1 LNHVPLAALA
11 AVLILVG
18 YKLAK
23 WSLFVDMYNKGLS
36 QFIPFIVTIVSIL
49 LTDLLKGIGIG
60 ILIAIFYVLKRN
72 YQNHFTLVEDEESV
86 KLLLSEEVT
95 FLNKGGI
102 LEVLHRSKGKRIVI
116 DASRTKSI
124 DQDVLEALQEY
135 KLNAELASKQEIVFI
150 NI

>member
-1 LNHVPLAALA
+1 
-11 AVLILVG
+11 
-18 YKLAK
+18 
-23 WSLFVDMYNKGLS
+23 M
-36 QFIPFIVTIVSIL
+36 
-49 LTDLLKGIGIG
+49 
-60 ILIAIFYVLKRN
+60 
-72 YQNHFTLVEDEESV
+72 
-86 KLLLSEEVT
+86 T

-135 KLNAELASKQEIVFI
+135 KLNAELASKQEIIFI